1 MQAQRRGR
9 ASQLDGVRQY
19 VGVKSDREVAEMV
32 GLTPSAVQMYR
43 KKHGIAPS
51 GITGRQ
57 AKPKPVA
64 RPAAAKVAPLPEPEK
79 VAKTT
84 PQAAWAWK
92 VTIAPDQVRYV
103 VAKDAAGA
111 ARLADA
117 AGDVLNIERIG
128 EGLAAA

>member
-1 MQAQRRGR
+1 MVSSCPYYAAAGRLEPTTVGWNFRAFDHSRSTEVNMQAQRRGR

-51 GITGRQ
+51 GITGRK
-57 AKPKPVA
+57 AKPKPVVA

-79 VAKTT
+79 VAKT
-84 PQAAWAWK
+84 
-92 VTIAPDQVRYV
+92 
-103 VAKDAAGA
+103 
-111 ARLADA
+111 
-117 AGDVLNIERIG
+117 
-128 EGLAAA
+128 